1 MLNSLKKALGIAQK
15 SERKR
20 VHLPEGLNQL
30 EVIPAKVWWK

>member
-1 MLNSLKKALGIAQK
+1 MLNSLKKALGIAHK

-20 VHLPEGLNQL
+20 VELPVGLDHL